1 MKKILKFSLILTFYL
16 SIILYSQ
23 RASAQMYGEYE
34 TTQEVTKSCGKCGGA
49 VSSLSKV
56 GDTCPHCHVIWGR
69 ENSMGGSVYN
79 NRRSGAQT
87 SRKARRGKRR
97 RR

>member
-1 MKKILKFSLILTFYL
+1 MKKNLKFSLILTFYL
-16 SIILYSQ
+16 GIILYSE
-23 RASAQMYGEYE
+23 RTFAQTYGEYE

-56 GDTCPHCHVIWGR
+56 GDTCPHCRVVWGR
-69 ENSMGGSVYN
+69 ENSMGGSVYRN
-79 NRRSGAQT
+79 NRGA